1 MVERV
6 KREIRY
12 LRSFQHPHIIKL
24 YEIITT
30 PTDILLVM
38 EYAGNELFNY
48 IVDRGRMAEDEARY
62 ANLDHPTCLTGNSFS
77 RLSVDL
83 NIVIER
89 ELYTEVN
96 YTL

>member
-12 LRSFQHPHIIKL
+12 LRQFRHPHIIKL

-48 IVDRGRMAEDEARY
+48 IVDRGRMAEDEAKQFFQQIICGLEYCHQKGVVHRGF
-62 ANLDHPTCLTGNSFS
+62 PSCC
-77 RLSVDL
+77 
-83 NIVIER
+83 
-89 ELYTEVN
+89 
-96 YTL
+96 